1 MRLGTG
7 GGSVK
12 IRLSLSFTVRKDR
25 EPPEPP
31 EQLERDV
38 DNAYVQL
45 ANRHEPLGFTPNDV
59 EMEK

>member
-1 MRLGTG
+1 M
-7 GGSVK
+7 K

-45 ANRHEPLGFTPNDV
+45 ANSHEPLGFTPNDV
-59 EMEK
+59 EMKI